1 MRKSRPP
8 QRWGGPHRSPCGHR
22 GFRATKKGAIWDTAS
37 VATAA
42 LSFWFVSC
50 AKLLASVCEAEVSQ
64 REPSRLCVVHDLILF
79 IINERDINMNMAHPT
94 TAPDLDVYRPALQKW
109 MPKAEIRAAGKARG
123 HFDGVVTWKA
133 AGGGVRYLVEEKRH
147 LRHQDV
153 GVVVEQLNRRRATLP
168 PGQAGDR
175 VLLLAP
181 HVRRQQAAALERAE
195 IDYLDLAGNA
205 HLQVPGL
212 FVHVEGR
219 QPQKDLVLARGRPQK
234 GWIKAI
240 MAILIRPG
248 LTNAPY
254 RTLADQADVALGT
267 VAGCMNDLAAR
278 GLLLEGKDGR
288 RVADRQA
295 LVALWVQAYI
305 EGLRPKLKERRFQV
319 RADRKQEIWPRL
331 QKVLAERAQPWAL
344 TGADAAER
352 RVPFFRADETEIYAP
367 VRALEDREAQ
377 KALVAQPAA
386 RGGNL
391 LVIEPPGPLAI
402 AGETDDDLPVT
413 PGLLAYAELRY
424 RDTGQ
429 ALEAAELLLPK
440 VLDDAAH

>member
-1 MRKSRPP
+1 MAFLRECFDDC
-8 QRWGGPHRSPCGHR
+8 QRWEGISE
-22 GFRATKKGAIWDTAS
+22 
-37 VATAA
+37 
-42 LSFWFVSC
+42 VSC
-50 AKLLASVCEAEVSQ
+50 GVQKYA
-64 REPSRLCVVHDLILF
+64 LF
-79 IINERDINMNMAHPT
+79 SSNERAIKANMTRPAA
-94 TAPDLDVYRPALQKW
+94 APDLDMYRPALQTW
-109 MPKAEIRAAGKARG
+109 MPKAEIIRAPGKALAL
-123 HFDGVVTWKA
+123 FDGVVMWTAA
-133 AGGGVRYLVEEKRH
+133 AGAIRYLVEEKRH

-153 GVVVEQLNRRRATLP
+153 GVVIEQLNRRRANLP

-175 VLLLAP
+175 ILLLAP

-205 HLQVPGL
+205 RLQAPGL

-219 QPQKDLVLARGRPQK
+219 KPRKDLATVPGRPQK
-234 GWIKAI
+234 GWIKAV
-240 MAILIRPG
+240 MAVLIRPG

-254 RTLADQADVALGT
+254 RALADEADVALGT

-278 GLLLEGKDGR
+278 GHLLKGKDGR
-288 RVADRQA
+288 RVDDRQA
-295 LVALWVQAYI
+295 LVALWVQAYM

-319 RADRKQEIWPRL
+319 RAEGKQEIWARL

-344 TGADAAER
+344 TGADAAKR
-352 RVPFFRADETEIYAP
+352 RMPFFRAEETEIYAP

-424 RDTGQ
+424 RGTGQ
-429 ALEAAELLLPK
+429 ALEAAELLLPT